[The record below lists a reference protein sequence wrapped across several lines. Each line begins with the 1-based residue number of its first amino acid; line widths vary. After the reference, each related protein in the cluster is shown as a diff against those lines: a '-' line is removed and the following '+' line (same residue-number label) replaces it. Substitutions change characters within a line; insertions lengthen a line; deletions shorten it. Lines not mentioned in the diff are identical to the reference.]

1 MDNTIRL
8 SPHATFWVAVVALGT
23 MGLMVFADVL
33 MPFAAG
39 FVLAYL
45 FHPLVNRLN
54 RIGVHRGAAA
64 FAIIAVLILIFV
76 AIFALLI
83 PPLVDQLRQFAQD
96 LPGYYQRARA
106 YLWEHYPQYI
116 KSIQSTVQQQEGTGA
131 AQGQAQDVAGVVAS
145 YLRSL
150 AESSLAFFN
159 TLALLFLTP
168 VVTFFLL
175 RDWDKM
181 LASVDSLLPKR
192 DAPTIRKLAG
202 EVDDTISGYLRGMF
216 IVLSIL
222 SVFYMVT
229 LGLIG
234 LNYGL
239 LIGLFAGIV
248 SFVPYL
254 GSTSGLLVAGGVA
267 LAQFAPDYAM
277 VALVVGVFIF
287 GQVVEGNVLTPN
299 IVGNQVRLHPVWLL
313 FALVASGYLL
323 GFTGLLISVPLAA
336 VIGVLVRFA
345 IRKYQESEIYDEQK
359 GSAAVEAVEGTKPR
373 KTAAIG

>member
-8 SPHATFWVAVVALGT
+8 SPHATFWVVIVALGT

-45 FHPLVNRLN
+45 FHPLVERLQ

-64 FAIIAVLILIFV
+64 FAIIALLLLIFV

-106 YLWEHYPQYI
+106 YLWENYPQYLR
-116 KSIQSTVQQQEGTGA
+116 SLQSTVQQQEGTGA
-131 AQGQAQDVAGVVAS
+131 AQGQAQDVAGVVAG
-145 YLRSL
+145 YLKGL

-175 RDWDKM
+175 RDWDQM
-181 LASVDSLLPKR
+181 FASIDSLLPKR

-222 SVFYMVT
+222 SIFYMVT

-239 LIGLFAGIV
+239 LIGLFAGII

-254 GSTSGLLVAGGVA
+254 GST
-267 LAQFAPDYAM
+267 
-277 VALVVGVFIF
+277 
-287 GQVVEGNVLTPN
+287 
-299 IVGNQVRLHPVWLL
+299 
-313 FALVASGYLL
+313 
-323 GFTGLLISVPLAA
+323 TG
-336 VIGVLVRFA
+336 
-345 IRKYQESEIYDEQK
+345 
-359 GSAAVEAVEGTKPR
+359 
-373 KTAAIG
+373 